1 MSTPPP
7 APKPSRYARLVA
19 LLATLVSLLYVAG
32 LFDTRLSP
40 FDLAMQAPALPAVL
54 TTRDADVRVAIVDE
68 HDRPLPGAVVR
79 LFSIQGG
86 TTYFAGEAR
95 AGEDGVAS
103 LEGMPRGETWL
114 LAYAEGRARGSV
126 RVVLGAGERVV
137 RLVLQPAA
145 AIDVVVVDEAEK
157 PFPSAKITVTG
168 GDPLP
173 FVAMTGAD
181 GRARIDR
188 LGQGPFSVRATARG
202 YDDIVR
208 TGVLPGP
215 VPVRIKLERLGAF
228 EVSVVEADGSPAPYA
243 RVLCAGAGLW
253 PARST
258 VADANGV
265 ARIVGLR
272 RGGYDLKAEL
282 GERVSATELGVE
294 LERAV
299 TKPVKLVLGA
309 GRRITVK
316 VTDGESEDAPP
327 VKEASVVLAEEGLS
341 PFPIHGRTDAKG
353 VVVLGPI
360 ALGYATVSARAPGF
374 VPRSAVPVDDD
385 ATEVRVSLLRGG
397 ALVGEVVDDRG
408 FPVGGATIEV
418 VGVDIEG
425 MPIDETSAMAEF
437 RDDHFD
443 LALPGPLPLLPI
455 GELGVMPGPI
465 PDLPRAGA
473 FAATSLGGG
482 DPWVTRADGEFRA
495 EPIPPGRVHAIVRH
509 PDYVEA
515 ESETVTIVSGGE
527 ARVKVVLHQG
537 GSLEGRV
544 VDADH
549 RPVSGARVEI
559 AAAAGTLERVTY
571 TDDSGSFAFAA
582 VPDEVLISVARPETP
597 SDVAARLIVEI
608 PDHERKEVEIVLPRQ
623 RDAVVVH
630 VTDDRGYPLDRVEV
644 RAVSLDPTVPLR
656 RTFFTDDD
664 GDVEIP
670 DAAGLPLRFVLT
682 RPSKAPRVEE
692 VEIAPA
698 KLTYELAEG
707 ITARG
712 EVTGRDGRERIEGA
726 EVVVYTDA
734 GVRRARSDAE
744 GAFEVKDLAPGR
756 VRIVASH
763 PDWATNEKIAAVA
776 PAPSREVDLGAV
788 DLVEAGEVEGTV
800 IDPNDEPVAGARV
813 AAGLVP
819 TYLPLGPLPRGV
831 VTTDREGHFKIVGV
845 PEGDATI
852 EAYSSDLGRASTNV
866 KVRAGRS
873 TSRVD
878 ITLPGEG
885 SAKGEPKGAGSIA
898 LTLGERTERGAKVIV
913 VVMVPPNGEAELAG
927 VEPGDRLLKVNDREV
942 RTIEDARRRISGPL
956 AEDVVLTLAPDGDGE
971 KPRRLRVRRERVRR

>member
-1 MSTPPP
+1 MPP
-7 APKPSRYARLVA
+7 APRPTRAARIVA
-19 LLATLVSLLYVAG
+19 LLAALVSLLYVAG
-32 LFDTRLSP
+32 LFDTRLTGL
-40 FDLAMQAPALPAVL
+40 DLVMQAPALPAAL
-54 TTRDADVRVAIVDE
+54 TTRDADLRVALVDE
-68 HDRPLPGAVVR
+68 HDQPLPGAFVR
-79 LFSIQGG
+79 LFSIQNG
-86 TTYFAGEAR
+86 TTYFAGEAS

-103 LEGMPRGETWL
+103 LEAMPRGEAWL
-114 LAYAEGRARGSV
+114 LAYGEGRARGSV
-126 RVVLGAGERVV
+126 RVVLGPGERVV

-145 AIDVVVVDEAEK
+145 AVDVVVVDEAEQ
-157 PFPSAKITVTG
+157 PFPGAKITVTG
-168 GDPLP
+168 ADPLP
-173 FVAMTGAD
+173 YVAVTGAD

-188 LGQGPFSVRATARG
+188 LGQGPFSVRASGRG
-202 YDDIVR
+202 YDDVVR
-208 TGVLPGP
+208 TGVMPGP
-215 VPVRIKLERLGAF
+215 IPVRIKLERLGAF
-228 EVSVVEADGSPAPYA
+228 EVLVVNADGSPAPYA
-243 RVLCAGAGLW
+243 RVLCGGASLW

-258 VADANGV
+258 VADANGI

-282 GERVSATELGVE
+282 GERVSQTELGVE
-294 LERAV
+294 IERAAQ
-299 TKPVKLVLGA
+299 KQVKLVLGP
-309 GRRITVK
+309 GRRITVT
-316 VTDGESEDAPP
+316 VTDGEGENAPP
-327 VKEASVVLAEEGLS
+327 VKEASVVLVEEGLS

-360 ALGYATVSARAPGF
+360 TLGYATVSARAPGF
-374 VPRSAVPVDDD
+374 VPRSAVPVDDE

-437 RDDHFD
+437 REDHFD

-465 PDLPRAGA
+465 PDLPRAGG
-473 FAATSLGGG
+473 FAATSLGSGG
-482 DPWVTRADGEFRA
+482 DPWVTRSDGEFRA

-549 RPVSGARVEI
+549 RPVSGARVEL
-559 AAAAGTLERVTY
+559 AAAVGTLERVTY
-571 TDDSGSFAFAA
+571 TDDSGTFAFGA

-608 PDHERKEVEIVLPRQ
+608 PDNERKEVEIVLPRQ
-623 RDAVVVH
+623 RDAVLVH
-630 VTDDRGYPLDRVEV
+630 VTDDRGYALDRVEV

-656 RTFFTDDD
+656 RTLFTDDD

-670 DAAGLPLRFVLT
+670 DAAGLPLRFVLS
-682 RPSKAPRVEE
+682 RPSKAPLVQE
-692 VEIAPA
+692 VEITPA

-707 ITARG
+707 ITAKG
-712 EVTGRDGRERIEGA
+712 EVTGRDGRERVEGA

-763 PDWATNEKIAAVA
+763 ADFATGEKITTVA

-788 DLVEAGEVEGTV
+788 DLAEAGEVEGTV
-800 IDPNDEPVAGARV
+800 IDPNDEPVVGARV
-813 AAGLVP
+813 AFGMVP

-831 VTTDREGHFKIVGV
+831 VSTDREGRFKLAGV
-845 PEGDATI
+845 PEGEATI
-852 EAYSSDLGRASTNV
+852 EAYSSDLGRAATTV

-885 SAKGEPKGAGSIA
+885 SASGEAKGAGSIA

-927 VEPGDRLLKVNDREV
+927 VEPGDKLLEVNGKQV

-956 AEDVVLTLAPDGDGE
+956 AEDVVLTLVPEGEGE